1 MEHIDWQRIAPDVA
15 KQLLGEPTS
24 TSSNEYRWGRKGSMC
39 LNLSDGTFYDHEA
52 GVGGG
57 VIDLIKHLNQDVN
70 TVLKQFGHD
79 LALQSNDS
87 LLTGFSDSPV
97 AKPKSNARSFSREQM
112 VDLYRQAIVKL
123 KYADNFMVLRF
134 PEGHAIKQKYAP
146 FTLGI
151 DGTWSLKRPEGK
163 LPIYFNNKG
172 DDKPVV
178 INEGEKALRGCEAI
192 VGKELSSCTWHGG
205 VNSWEK
211 ADWTPIFGKEIWIFP
226 DNDKAGKECAA
237 NLLEYLRKNGCRS
250 IRIIQPPKKFKEK
263 DDLYDAY
270 ERGTF
275 KSAEDFIGFVYK
287 QKEKLPSGAFR
298 LKRADKYIAEVTNP
312 DWLITDVFER
322 NKLITVFGAPKTG
335 KSFIAIAMACAI
347 ARGTSFYGYATKK
360 APVVYLA
367 GEGVAGVKRRLAALS
382 QYIKKQDKTG
392 NDKGLEEVPLFL
404 SNRGNRINEPEEYQK
419 LEDEINLLKDEIG
432 GVGLIIFD
440 TFQRNFSGDENSAQ
454 EVNKFIKA
462 ADQLVQDFDCTVL
475 LVHHTGRGN
484 TGRARGS
491 SVLDAS
497 IDGEFLIER
506 KDKTVGD
513 KKEMFVKMKQ
523 TKNKDGMGMTDKN
536 FIFHEETVI
545 GEGLNVT
552 SGLLIETE
560 DDGSDEDFQDA
571 VKEAEDKKIA
581 SLMYFLAKDKPKPE
595 EEWFTADDFGHHAV
609 YNTSGKEINRDSI
622 NRSFQRLEKVGVVI
636 HAKRDKNTVRKMGYR
651 LVDFRIYDDYEL
663 SNG

>member
-79 LALQSNDS
+79 LALQSNES

-97 AKPKSNARSFSREQM
+97 AKPKSNARSFSREHM

-151 DGTWSLKRPEGK
+151 DGRWSLKRPDSP
-163 LPIYFNNKG
+163 LMPIYHTN
-172 DDKPVV
+172 DCPLMPIV
-178 INEGEKALRGCEAI
+178 INEGEKACIGCEGI
-192 VGKELSSCTWHGG
+192 VKGKLDSCTWHGG
-205 VNSWEK
+205 VNSWKK
-211 ADWTPIFGKEIWIFP
+211 ADWTPILHREVWIFP
-226 DNDKAGKECAA
+226 DNDKAGKDCADGIA
-237 NLLEYLRKNGCRS
+237 EYLRKEGCKTVK
-250 IRIIQPPKKFKEK
+250 IIQPPKDFAEK

-270 ERGTF
+270 ESGYF
-275 KSAEDFIGFVYK
+275 ASSEDFISFVNN
-287 QKEKLPSGAFR
+287 QKEKLPKGALRFE
-298 LKRADKYIAEVTNP
+298 RADFVLSQVSNP
-312 DWLITDVFER
+312 DWLITEVFER
-322 NKLITVFGAPKTG
+322 NRLITVFGAPKSG
-335 KSFIAIAMACAI
+335 KSFIAIAMACAV
-347 ARGTSFYGYATKK
+347 ARGSDFYGHKAKK

-367 GEGVAGVKRRLAALS
+367 GEGVSGIRRRLSIYNQSKYGGSLKEA
-382 QYIKKQDKTG
+382 
-392 NDKGLEEVPLFL
+392 PLFL
-404 SNRGNRINEPEEYQK
+404 SNRGSRINEPEEYQK
-419 LEDEINLLKDEIG
+419 LEDEINLLKQEVGQI
-432 GVGLIIFD
+432 GLIIFD

-454 EVNKFIKA
+454 EVNKFVKA
-462 ADQLVQDFDCTVL
+462 ADQLIHDFDCTVL

-484 TGRARGS
+484 KGRARGS

-497 IDGEFLIER
+497 IDGEFLVER

-513 KKEMFVKMKQ
+513 KEEMFVKMKQ

-545 GEGLNVT
+545 GEGLDVT

-560 DDGSDEDFQDA
+560 DDGSDEDFKDA